1 MQKEQSSLQKRI
13 YKLVEQIT
21 KEKFSDEVSFLTN
34 LVKRVVDIP
43 DFEIN
48 GGRIWKKNTDDN
60 TYTLIYQYGN
70 VKKIPDN
77 YTLSV
82 DEQPVLKE
90 LWQKGTMLR
99 RETDQLLKESGI
111 FIYSVTGVGEIIRTS
126 YGRFYEYVLGFNAAE
141 ILQTFYETL
150 SIIGTVASARLKDYK
165 LIKYKEKIQRDIL
178 KAADIQKGLFPDHS
192 VSFLDFEI
200 FGLCLP
206 DSDVGGDYFDYFDSM
221 EYEED
226 RLGILVADAASKG
239 LSAAIQALFVSG
251 AVKMALKF
259 SSKIS
264 ALFFNLNNL
273 IYETFPLERFVTMF
287 YCELT
292 NSSNRLVLFSNAGHV
307 EPIHYSAEDE
317 SFRFLGSTGGIL
329 GIVPNQKYNVENT
342 RLKPGDIMV
351 ITTDGIIEAQNEDNE
366 LFGHER
372 LIDIIKENKSLSSK
386 EIALIIMESV
396 QHFSA
401 NSNYNDDKTIIVIK
415 RKLHQ

>member
-21 KEKFSDEVSFLTN
+21 NEKFSDEKSFLTN

-48 GGRIWKKNTDDN
+48 GGRIWKKNPDDN
-60 TYTLIYQYGN
+60 TYTLIFQYGN

-82 DEQPVLKE
+82 DDQPVLKD
-90 LWQKGTMLR
+90 LWHKGTMLR

-111 FIYSVTGVGEIIRTS
+111 FIYSVTGVGEIIKTG
-126 YGRFYEYVLGFNAAE
+126 YGRFYEYVLGFNAE
-141 ILQTFYETL
+141 QILQSFYETL
-150 SIIGTVASARLKDYK
+150 SIIGTVASSRLKDYK
-165 LIKYKEKIQRDIL
+165 LIKYQEKIQRDIH

-192 VSFLDFEI
+192 VSFADFEI
-200 FGLCLP
+200 FGVCLP
-206 DSDVGGDYFDYFDSM
+206 DSEVGGDYFDYFESL
-221 EYEED
+221 ENEED

-259 SSKIS
+259 SPKIS
-264 ALFFNLNNL
+264 ALFYNLNNL
-273 IYETFPLERFVTMF
+273 IYETFPLERFVTLF

-292 NSSNRLVLFSNAGHV
+292 NSSNRLVLYSNAGHV
-307 EPIHYSAEDE
+307 EPIHYRADEE

-329 GIVPNQKYNVENT
+329 GIVPNQRYNVENT
-342 RLKPGDIMV
+342 RLRPGDIMV
-351 ITTDGIIEAQNEDNE
+351 ITTDGITEAQNTANE
-366 LFGHER
+366 MFGHER
-372 LIDIIKENKSLSSK
+372 LIDIIKENKNLSSK
-386 EIALIIMESV
+386 DIAMKIMEAV

-415 RKLHQ
+415 RKLL

>member
-21 KEKFSDEVSFLTN
+21 HEKFNDEVSFLTN
-34 LVKRVVDIP
+34 LVERVVDIP
-43 DFEIN
+43 DFEII
-48 GGRIWKKNTDDN
+48 GGRIWRKNPEDN

-70 VKKIPDN
+70 VKKIPEN
-77 YTLSV
+77 YTLSI
-82 DEQPVLKE
+82 DDQPVLKD

-99 RETDQLLKESGI
+99 RETDQLLKDSGI
-111 FIYSVTGVGEIIRTS
+111 FIYSVTGVGEIIRNNF
-126 YGRFYEYVLGFNAAE
+126 GRFYEYVLGFNAE
-141 ILQTFYETL
+141 QILQSFYETL
-150 SIIGTVASARLKDYK
+150 SIIGTAASSRLKDYK
-165 LIKYKEKIQRDIL
+165 LLKYQEKIQRDIH

-192 VSFLDFEI
+192 VSFADFEI
-200 FGLCLP
+200 FGVCLP
-206 DSDVGGDYFDYFDSM
+206 DSEVGGDYFDYFESL
-221 EYEED
+221 ENEED
-226 RLGILVADAASKG
+226 RIGILVADAASKG

-264 ALFFNLNNL
+264 ALFYNLNNL
-273 IYETFPLERFVTMF
+273 IFETFPLERFVTMF

-292 NSSNRLVLFSNAGHV
+292 NSSNRLILYSSAGHV
-307 EPIHYSAEDE
+307 EPLHYRADDE

-342 RLKPGDIMV
+342 RLRPGDIMV
-351 ITTDGIIEAQNEDNE
+351 ITTDGITEAQNLTNE
-366 LFGHER
+366 MFGHER
-372 LIDIIKENKSLSSK
+372 LMDIIKENKTLSSK
-386 EIALIIMESV
+386 EIAMLIMESV

-415 RKLHQ
+415 RKTVN